1 MSHQP
6 ETPSPG
12 EAKVLELV
20 AAMGILRPRD
30 LRAGNLS
37 AAYLQR
43 LVAKGRLVKLGRG
56 QYALPDREPTGD
68 DMLAMTAKR
77 YPGTVVCLLTALR
90 LHELTTQSPR
100 AIWLAVE
107 GSKLAPA
114 DTPTAIQVIRL
125 SGRAFH
131 EGIRI
136 HQLGQVPV
144 RIYDPAKTVADCF
157 RFRHRVGLDVAIEAL
172 RECLRQ
178 RQATPAMIW
187 GYAESCRVQAV
198 IRPYLEALA

>member
-1 MSHQP
+1 MSHKT
-6 ETPSPG
+6 EIPSPG

-37 AAYLQR
+37 VAYLQR

-56 QYALPDREPTGD
+56 QYALPDREATGD

-114 DTPTAIQVIRL
+114 DTPRAIQVIRL

-131 EGIRI
+131 EGIQI

-187 GYAESCRVQAV
+187 DYAESCRVQAV

>member
-1 MSHQP
+1 MSHKT
-6 ETPSPG
+6 EIPSPG

-37 AAYLQR
+37 VAYLQR

-131 EGIRI
+131 EGIQI

-144 RIYDPAKTVADCF
+144 RIDPADRRRLFPVPPS
-157 RFRHRVGLDVAIEAL
+157 RRPDVAIEAPKVPVNG
-172 RECLRQ
+172 RRHP
-178 RQATPAMIW
+178 RRSD
-187 GYAESCRVQAV
+187 YAESCRAGQNAV
-198 IRPYLEALA
+198 SRGA